1 MIILPRT
8 GSGQTQG
15 KRSHDKMMAFSLLQL
30 DQIDASQEYLGI
42 EGLAHERQL
51 EAEKTLREGER
62 RKRVVFC
69 VPFHTKNHRTFAKT
83 GS

>member
-1 MIILPRT
+1 MTIVPR
-8 GSGQTQG
+8 QAP
-15 KRSHDKMMAFSLLQL
+15 DKHRESTHTIKCDVSLSQL

-62 RKRVVFC
+62 RKRVVFL
-69 VPFHTKNHRTFAKT
+69 VHI
-83 GS
+83 SY